1 LSFTSERSVFKTE
14 NSGAWS
20 PAFTSSPINVIG
32 FPLNVTLAILQI
44 ILLIIYMSIT
54 CFPEETRFHHI
65 FITLIIILNNI
76 SICEEIMQTDP
87 VFSEYDHQV
96 RYISKRVIDVPA
108 NKLPVQHL
116 HEAESSAVFT
126 DYTDARNHFSQC
138 LTEEISHQYEI
149 KKIEQP

>member
-1 LSFTSERSVFKTE
+1 KTE
-14 NSGAWS
+14 NSVAWS
-20 PAFTSSPINVIG
+20 PAFTSSSINVIA
-32 FPLNVTLAILQI
+32 FPLNVTVAILQI
-44 ILLIIYMSIT
+44 ILLIINMFIT
-54 CFPEETRFHHI
+54 CLHEETRVNHI
-65 FITLIIILNNI
+65 FITLIIILHNI
-76 SICEEIMQTDP
+76 IICEEIIKTDP
-87 VFSEYDHQV
+87 ICRYYNHQV